1 MARIGKTLSDPEDKL
16 AIVDIIN
23 QIVRVLDDANIE
35 FGDPLSPLDDS
46 SAVLAGAG
54 TPTTHN
60 GRLANIRGS
69 WVEVEVTALD
79 TAFTCTHNLEIPV
92 SVSGE
97 PNVRWLVAAM
107 RHDGQAATG
116 TGAPSILFEEGDTIT
131 TNSIELRLYC
141 AAPRTINGTHPL
153 HLSLFILPAVR
164 WPSV

>member
-46 SAVLAGAG
+46 SVVLAGAG

-69 WVEVEVTALD
+69 WVEAQIDAANAVVT
-79 TAFTCTHNLEIPV
+79 FTHNLDLPV
-92 SVSGE
+92 VGADE
-97 PNVRWLVAAM
+97 PNVRWAVLNFKHSGV
-107 RHDGQAATG
+107 G
-116 TGAPSILFEEGDTIT
+116 
-131 TNSIELRLYC
+131 
-141 AAPRTINGTHPL
+141 AAPGALQLVYEDSVCTVTANTIDLVLRVEGTRTLAAGAN
-153 HLSLFILPAVR
+153 AVR
-164 WPSV
+164 ASVFFIPCVRWT